1 VLTVSI
7 NQAVLHY
14 LVDHIFRAL
23 DDLVHRQGQVCP
35 IQLVVDLPGA
45 AMKHILQA
53 TIFYHRMVAEDRS
66 DTADLKFV
74 T

>member
-1 VLTVSI
+1 
-7 NQAVLHY
+7 
-14 LVDHIFRAL
+14 
-23 DDLVHRQGQVCP
+23 
-35 IQLVVDLPGA
+35 
-45 AMKHILQA
+45 MKHILQA